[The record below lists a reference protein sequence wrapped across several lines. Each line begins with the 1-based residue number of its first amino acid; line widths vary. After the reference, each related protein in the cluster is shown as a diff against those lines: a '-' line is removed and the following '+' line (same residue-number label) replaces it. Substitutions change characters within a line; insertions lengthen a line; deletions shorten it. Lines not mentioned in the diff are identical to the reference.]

1 MKNQIYRV
9 VAIFGIFLG
18 LAVSSVQGQAPS
30 RVEVNI
36 PFEFSAGKA
45 TLKPGVYSI
54 RRMSGNLL
62 SLRNTEDKSSV
73 VLNAPLTISSNDPK
87 AVERLVFN
95 KDGERYVL
103 SQVWLTADT
112 GRQLFVEAK
121 GAKYERV
128 ELSLRTTALNR

>member
-9 VAIFGIFLG
+9 VAIFGVFLG
-18 LAVSSVQGQAPS
+18 LTVVSVHAQAPS

-62 SLRNTEDKSSV
+62 SLRNTEAKSTV
-73 VLNAPLTISSNDPK
+73 VLNAPLTISSSDPR

-95 KDGERYVL
+95 KYEDGYVL

-112 GRQLFVEAK
+112 GRQLFVKSK
-121 GAKYERV
+121 GATYERV
-128 ELSLRTTALNR
+128 ELSLRTTAMNR

>member
-1 MKNQIYRV
+1 MRNQIYRV

-18 LAVSSVQGQAPS
+18 LSVASVNAQAPS

-54 RRMSGNLL
+54 KRMSGNLL

-73 VLNAPLTISSNDPK
+73 ILNAPVNLTSTDTEAS
-87 AVERLVFN
+87 ERIVFN
-95 KDGERYVL
+95 KDGDRY
-103 SQVWLTADT
+103 
-112 GRQLFVEAK
+112 
-121 GAKYERV
+121 
-128 ELSLRTTALNR
+128 

>member
-18 LAVSSVQGQAPS
+18 MAVVSAHGQAPS

-54 RRMSGNLL
+54 KRMAGNLL
-62 SLRNTEDKSSV
+62 SLRNTEDKSAV

-87 AVERLVFN
+87 AEERLVFN
-95 KDGERYVL
+95 KDGDRYVL
-103 SQVWLTADT
+103 SQVWLTADA
-112 GRQLFVEAK
+112 GRQLFVETK

>member
-1 MKNQIYRV
+1 MRNQIYRV
-9 VAIFGIFLG
+9 IAILGIFLG
-18 LAVSSVQGQAPS
+18 LAVASVQAQAPS

-36 PFEFSAGKA
+36 PFAFLAGKA

-54 RRMSGNLL
+54 KRMSGNLL

-73 VLNAPLTISSNDPK
+73 ILNAPLTISSNDPK
-87 AVERLVFN
+87 AEERLVFS
-95 KDGERYVL
+95 KDGDRYVL

-112 GRQLFVEAK
+112 GRQLFVESK

-128 ELSLRTTALNR
+128 ELSLRTTAVNR

>member
-1 MKNQIYRV
+1 MENQIYRV
-9 VAIFGIFLG
+9 VAILGMLFGLTV
-18 LAVSSVQGQAPS
+18 ASVHAQAPS

-62 SLRNTEDKSSV
+62 SLRNTEDKSTV
-73 VLNAPLTISSNDPK
+73 VLNAPLTISSSDPK

-95 KDGERYVL
+95 KYEDGYVL

-112 GRQLFVEAK
+112 GRQLLVKSK
-121 GAKYERV
+121 GATYERV
-128 ELSLRTTALNR
+128 ELSLRTIAMKR

>member
-1 MKNQIYRV
+1 MKNQIYRII
-9 VAIFGIFLG
+9 AIFGIFLG
-18 LAVSSVQGQAPS
+18 LAVASVHAQAPS

-54 RRMSGNLL
+54 KRMSGNLL
-62 SLRNTEDKSSV
+62 SLRNTEDKSTV
-73 VLNAPLTISSNDPK
+73 VLNAPLTISSSDPK

-95 KDGERYVL
+95 KYEDGYVL

-112 GRQLFVEAK
+112 GRQLFVKSK
-121 GAKYERV
+121 GATYERV
-128 ELSLRTTALNR
+128 ELSLRTTAMNR